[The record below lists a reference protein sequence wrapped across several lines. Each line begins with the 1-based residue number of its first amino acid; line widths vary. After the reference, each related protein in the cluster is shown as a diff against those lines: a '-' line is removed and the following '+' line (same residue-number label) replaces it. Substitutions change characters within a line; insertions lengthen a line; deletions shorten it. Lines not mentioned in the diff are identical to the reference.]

1 MRLRHITFTGID
13 ARTDLQELQA
23 IQQQYPL
30 AEFGV
35 LTSYHWY
42 ENGNRYLD
50 PQIINSMRGMG
61 LNLALHVC
69 GQAAH
74 DAALGRWDMI
84 DKLTWMNL
92 DLFSR
97 VQLNIAN
104 RQDNPEYIFER
115 AKIAEQEVIIQQR
128 GASNMPVYEA
138 TVEKFR
144 WIRDHFNRKFSVL
157 LDASGGQGI
166 DTSISIYHSDG
177 KTGYAGGI
185 SPDNVADKLCYL
197 FENVRHGEFWIDM
210 ESGVR
215 TDDWF
220 DLDKVRRVLE
230 ICEPIIMEYRKGD

>member
-23 IQQQYPL
+23 IQQQFPL

-50 PQIINSMRGMG
+50 PQIINSLRGMG

-69 GQAAH
+69 GQAAR

-104 RQDNPEYIFER
+104 RQDNPEHIFER

-128 GASNMPVYEA
+128 GASDMPVYGA
-138 TVEKFR
+138 TAEKFR

-166 DTSISIYHSDG
+166 DTPISIYHSDG

-185 SPDNVADKLCYL
+185 SPDNVADKLTYL

-215 TDDWF
+215 TYDWF
-220 DLDKVRRVLE
+220 DLYKVRCVLE
-230 ICEPIIMEYRKGD
+230 TCKLIIKEYIKED